1 MDNDKVHVTPDEL
14 KNIDD
19 EGGVKRNLSG
29 FHLKLVAGIAICW
42 TLFQLWYA
50 SPLPFILNFGIFIDL
65 PARAIHLA
73 FALVLCFLIY
83 PSNKSKT
90 DQPIRIYD
98 YIFIGLSILATFYIV
113 IDYEGLVN
121 RQGILANINLLLIL
135 GLGSPTFDGSLTSST
150 SFLSY
155 CKFLPTLYRRLV
167 VVSLSA
173 ITLLGC
179 LTLIVP

>member
-1 MDNDKVHVTPDEL
+1 MDSDKVHVTPDEL

-90 DQPIRIYD
+90 DQPIKFMIIFLLD
-98 YIFIGLSILATFYIV
+98 YLFLQRFI
-113 IDYEGLVN
+113 
-121 RQGILANINLLLIL
+121 LLLIMK
-135 GLGSPTFDGSLTSST
+135 GSLTDKV
-150 SFLSY
+150 F
-155 CKFLPTLYRRLV
+155 
-167 VVSLSA
+167 
-173 ITLLGC
+173 
-179 LTLIVP
+179 

>member
-1 MDNDKVHVTPDEL
+1 MDSDKVHVTPDEL

-90 DQPIRIYD
+90 DQPIKIYD
-98 YIFIGLSILATFYIV
+98 YLFIGLSILATFYIV

-121 RQGILANINLLLIL
+121 RQGILANINLE
-135 GLGSPTFDGSLTSST
+135 
-150 SFLSY
+150 
-155 CKFLPTLYRRLV
+155 
-167 VVSLSA
+167 
-173 ITLLGC
+173 
-179 LTLIVP
+179 IVKEYKWTKKKAEL